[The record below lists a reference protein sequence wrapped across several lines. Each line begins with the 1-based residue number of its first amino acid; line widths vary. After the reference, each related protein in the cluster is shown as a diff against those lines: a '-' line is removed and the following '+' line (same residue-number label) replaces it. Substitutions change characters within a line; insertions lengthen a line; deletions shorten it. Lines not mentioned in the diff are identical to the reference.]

1 MKSGWCFCLLPA
13 FEVTDACCFLFHV
26 SIGLELTFVGA
37 SGGPSS
43 AFSHPWTRPRETPG
57 LRLLHGILPSEAH
70 GCLAGC
76 NCFFLKQQ
84 WLKVCQ
90 CVNMLYYLQTCLL
103 GQGKH
108 SATESPQFELFSL
121 ALKFHFTFSRY
132 LLPPLCLFSLLY
144 ASG

>member
-1 MKSGWCFCLLPA
+1 MKSGWHFCQLPA

-26 SIGLELTFVGA
+26 PTGLELMFA
-37 SGGPSS
+37 EACGGPSS
-43 AFSHPWTRPRETPG
+43 VFSHPRTRPRETLG
-57 LRLLHGILPSEAH
+57 LRLPHGILPLETH

-76 NCFFLKQQ
+76 NCFLLKQW

-90 CVNMLYYLQTCLL
+90 CISIPYYLQTCLL

-108 SATESPQFELFSL
+108 SATESPQSELFS

-132 LLPPLCLFSLLY
+132 LLPLLCLFSLLC
-144 ASG
+144 ASD